1 MLRWP
6 RLLFLCRRMGCGVR
20 AATRAVCGDLSWH
33 PPGWIR
39 VPWHWVCGLAQRLPR
54 RCRYGLGLAVLA
66 MALAGGTIWWWTHR
80 PQPQRIAVTLT
91 PPGVTNNAE
100 ILHPDPIR
108 LRFGEPVA
116 PLEAIGVV
124 VTDGIT
130 LTPSVPGEWT
140 WTDGRTLVFRPR
152 EDWPAG
158 TRYTVATRPD
168 MYAAQTRL
176 AEYTLQF
183 TTPVFQAEI
192 PTFSFYQDPQDPA
205 LKKMVGTI
213 RFSHPVDLDG
223 LDGEIA
229 LERFG
234 DEKLGGDA
242 TPIPFTGIAD
252 RHRRT
257 VYVHSE
263 KITLAEKD
271 YFMRLR
277 LDDGARTTLGTVRL
291 ETAVENTAVVPGFA
305 TFFRVEEIQ
314 SQIVRNAD
322 DDPEQLLIVRLR
334 DGVRPKAFYDHF
346 VMYAL
351 PVRTARDVADA
362 VVPWESISEV
372 PPDVLAAAPQVPC
385 TPLPSAE
392 AFTTLLSCRYRQ
404 APGTTLYVLV
414 KQGLASFGGYRLAEA
429 VADLV
434 TAPAFPTE
442 LRFTPAGSLLALHGA
457 RTLSLQSRGIHRVE
471 LEFARV
477 LPQAVRDLAVWG
489 TGDFSAPEMW
499 GGHSEEHIAE
509 IFADTVRLG
518 TSDPARAHYTPI
530 DLGKHLQARRGIF
543 LITARGWAP
552 DEEASDAAEAE
563 VEDEDGE
570 DAADELDRRLV
581 LVTDLG
587 LLHKHF
593 ADGSHEV
600 FVYSLQH
607 GGPLGGVEVSMLA
620 RNGLALHTFTSNAE
634 GAVVFPPLGELRRE
648 RTPVVITAAAGDDM
662 AFLPFGKSE
671 RELNFSNFDVEG
683 TQLYGKRHLTA
694 AVFSDR
700 GIYRPGELLR
710 AGVIVKD
717 SEWQRTPAGVPLEI
731 VVKDP
736 RGLVVQREKIALP
749 LSGYCETTYQTDAAG
764 LTGTYNVNVYLV
776 APDYKQVGDEGEDG
790 LQYLGSTAVKVEEFL
805 PDQMKITTT
814 FSQPIPKGW
823 VHPDALGGKITLMN
837 LYGTPATGRRVTGTL
852 TRRPV
857 YPALPGYEDY
867 TFFNPLKFENV
878 QTEDLVPQQT
888 DSDGTA
894 VFDFGLDRFAHAT
907 YRLEFLARGFAA
919 EGGRGVES
927 STAVLVSPL
936 DILTGYTSDAS
947 LAFLPRGSA
956 HTVQVIAVDRDL
968 QQVAQ
973 AQIHAELIRKRYI
986 STLIEQQDGTLKYQS
1001 VLKEETVSQETV
1013 AWPKGGWDYPVP
1025 TGKAGDFVLRLYDA
1039 QRTRVAQIPFAVAGA
1054 ANLTRSLDRSAE
1066 LEMVIDQAEYNAGDD
1081 ITLQIEAPYAGAGL
1095 ITIERDRVFARKW
1108 FRTDTPTTVQT
1119 IRIPDALEG
1128 NAYVNV
1134 AFVRARDSPEIYV
1147 SPLAYGVLPFT
1158 IRHAHREEGVTLEV
1172 PELVR
1177 PGDELAV
1184 QYRTARESQIVVWA
1198 VDEGILQFAG
1208 YVTPDPLETF
1218 FQKRALEVRAFQ
1230 TLDLIMPEYALY
1242 QQTAAPGGDQSY
1254 KFLGN
1259 NLNPFRRRT
1268 EPPVAFWSGIIPSG
1282 PDGGVFRIRIPD
1294 SFDGRL
1300 RVMATAVNDGHIGVA
1315 EATTTVRGPFVISPT
1330 LPLFAAPGD
1339 RFQVSAIVAN
1349 QVEGS
1354 GEAAQVALAATGTS
1368 GLRLDGEA
1376 AHDVVIPEGQE
1387 RAVHFTFTAGEQL
1400 GDQRVQLTA
1409 TLGEATRTAST
1420 SLAVRPAAAYQST
1433 IVTAFADARSVTVKP
1448 PRQLYPDLRTMEVSV
1463 AKLPHGVGRGL
1474 GHYLAEYPYD
1484 CTEQLV
1490 SKSIAALVATRNP
1503 ELHVGA
1509 GDAVGAL
1516 TRRVAQLRGRQLGS
1530 GAFRYW
1536 PAAAFGG
1543 DDASAKDL
1551 TNRFTTLYAVH
1562 LLFELDADNGRT
1574 PLASTLDMRQR
1585 ALYAVREF
1593 LKQPISTL
1601 PEAHLYAYATYLLT
1615 RNGEVTSNY
1624 LANLLEYLGGQE
1636 DADWQQS
1643 VTATFIAATH
1653 QLLKQ
1658 GKAAEKYRAMYAWQA
1673 SRDDAATDGEDYF
1686 FLSPATQD
1694 ALHTY
1699 LLATHF
1705 PAAAQRLTADDLR
1718 QLAHPLETQ
1727 HYHTVSAAYA
1737 LLGLS
1742 ALSRTL
1748 DAAPVGWR
1756 IESANG
1762 EGAWSPLRSTTTG
1775 LLTVAPFGDDANA
1788 LRIGSPKKQ
1797 PIFYQLV
1804 QRGFDRLA
1812 ATEPSHQGLE
1822 VTRQLTDAQGKPVV
1836 EVAVGD
1842 AVTVRLRVRALGEPL
1857 WGPVTIVDLLPAGLE
1872 IRDAEALR
1880 QGGSAIGMPT
1890 AWRPE
1895 YVDVREDRVVLYGH
1909 ASWEGA
1915 EFAYEAR
1922 AVSPGTFQ
1930 VPPIYGEAMYR
1941 PALQSRGVTG
1951 TITVVPAGA
1960 AVAPTPHTETKK

>member
-1 MLRWP
+1 M
-6 RLLFLCRRMGCGVR
+6 
-20 AATRAVCGDLSWH
+20 
-33 PPGWIR
+33 
-39 VPWHWVCGLAQRLPR
+39 
-54 RCRYGLGLAVLA
+54 
-66 MALAGGTIWWWTHR
+66 
-80 PQPQRIAVTLT
+80 TLT

-116 PLEAIGVV
+116 PLEAIGKV

-130 LTPSVPGEWT
+130 LIPPAPGEWT

-152 EDWPAG
+152 DDWPAG

-176 AEYTLQF
+176 AEYTWQF
-183 TTPVFQAEI
+183 TTPDFRAEI

-242 TPIPFTGIAD
+242 TPIPFTVRAD
-252 RHRRT
+252 KHRRE

-263 KITLAEKD
+263 KITLPEKD
-271 YFMRLR
+271 HFMRLR
-277 LDDGARTTLGTVRL
+277 LDDGARTTLGNVRL
-291 ETAVENTAVVPGFA
+291 ETAVKNTAVVPGFA
-305 TFFRVEEIQ
+305 TFFRVEEIDT
-314 SQIVRNAD
+314 QIVRNAD

-334 DGVRPKAFYDHF
+334 DGVRPKAFHRHL
-346 VMYAL
+346 VVYAL

-362 VVPWESISEV
+362 AEEGDDSTSEEDASDDAVVPWESISEV
-372 PPDVLAAAPQVPC
+372 TPAVLAAAPQVPC

-392 AFTTLLSCRYRQ
+392 TFTTMLSCRYRQ
-404 APGTTLYVLV
+404 TPGTTLYVLV
-414 KQGLASFGGYRLAEA
+414 KEGLASFGGYRLAEA

-434 TAPAFPTE
+434 TAPEFPTE
-442 LRFTPAGSLLALHGA
+442 LRFTPAGALLALHGA
-457 RTLSLQSRGIHRVE
+457 RTLSLQSRGIATME

-489 TGDFSAPEMW
+489 SGDFSALEMH
-499 GGHSEEHIAE
+499 GYHNEEHSAE
-509 IFADTVRLG
+509 IFTDTVRLAAG
-518 TSDPARAHYTPI
+518 DPARAHYTAI

-543 LITARGWAP
+543 LITAQGWAP
-552 DEEASDAAEAE
+552 EEKAADTADAGT
-563 VEDEDGE
+563 EDDDGE
-570 DAADELDRRLV
+570 DAADAYDRRLV

-607 GGPLGGVEVSMLA
+607 GGPLGGVEVSILA
-620 RNGLALHTFTSNAE
+620 RNGLALHTRTSNAE

-648 RTPVVITAAAGDDM
+648 RTPVVITAAAGDDL
-662 AFLPFGKSE
+662 AFLPFGKSD

-710 AGVIVKD
+710 AGVMVKD
-717 SEWQRTPAGVPLEI
+717 SEWQRTSAGMPLEI

-736 RGLVVQREKIALP
+736 RGLAVQREKIALP
-749 LSGYCETTYQTDAAG
+749 PSGYCETAYQTDAAG

-776 APDYKQVGDEGEDG
+776 DPGYKQVGDEGEDG

-805 PDQMKITTT
+805 PDQMKITAK
-814 FSQPIPKGW
+814 FSKPVPKGW
-823 VHPDALGGKITLMN
+823 VHPDALGGEITLVN

-857 YPALPGYEDY
+857 YPALSGYEDY
-867 TFFNPLKFENV
+867 TFFNPLKFDNV
-878 QTEDLVPQQT
+878 QTEDLAPQQT
-888 DSDGTA
+888 DRDGKA

-907 YRLEFLARGFAA
+907 YRLEFEAHGFAA
-919 EGGRGVES
+919 EGGRSVES

-936 DILTGYTSDAS
+936 DTLIGYTSDAS

-956 HTVQVIAVDRDL
+956 HTVQVIAVDRNL

-973 AQIHAELIRKRYI
+973 AQIQAELIRKRYI

-1001 VLKEETVSQETV
+1001 VLKEEHVSQDAV
-1013 AWPKGGWDYPVP
+1013 AWPESGWDYPVP
-1025 TGKAGDFVLRLYDA
+1025 TGEAGDFVLRLYDA
-1039 QRTRVAQIPFAVAGA
+1039 QRTLVAQIPFAVAGA
-1054 ANLTRSLDRSAE
+1054 ANLTRALDRSAE
-1066 LEMVIDQAEYNAGDD
+1066 LEMVIDQAEYNAGDA
-1081 ITLQIEAPYAGAGL
+1081 ITLQIEAPYAGSGL
-1095 ITIERDRVFARKW
+1095 ITIERDRVYARKW

-1119 IRIPDALEG
+1119 IRIPDTLEG
-1128 NAYVNV
+1128 DAYVNV

-1158 IRHAHREEGVTLEV
+1158 IRHAHREEPVTLEV

-1268 EPPVAFWSGIIPSG
+1268 EPPVAFWSGILPSG

-1300 RVMATAVNDGHIGVA
+1300 RVMAAAVNDDHIGVA
-1315 EATTTVRGPFVISPT
+1315 EASTTVRGPFVISPT

-1354 GEAAQVALAATGTS
+1354 GEAAQVALAATGTA

-1376 AHDVVIPEGQE
+1376 AQHVAIPEGQE
-1387 RAVHFTFTAGEQL
+1387 RAVHFTFAAGEQL

-1409 TLGEATRTAST
+1409 TFGEATRATST

-1433 IVTAFADARSVTVKP
+1433 IVTGFADARSVTVKP
-1448 PRQLYPDLRTMEVSV
+1448 PRQLYPDLRTMEVSA

-1503 ELHVGA
+1503 ELHVGS
-1509 GDAVGAL
+1509 GDAIGAL
-1516 TRRVAQLRGRQLGS
+1516 TRRVALLRGRQLGS

-1543 DDASAKDL
+1543 DDAAAKDL
-1551 TNRFTTLYAVH
+1551 TNRFTTLYAIH
-1562 LLFELDADNGRT
+1562 LLFELDADSAHT

-1585 ALYAVREF
+1585 ALHAVREF
-1593 LKQPISTL
+1593 LKQPINTL

-1615 RNGEVTSNY
+1615 RSGEVTSNY

-1636 DADWQQS
+1636 DDSWQKS

-1658 GKAAEKYRAMYAWQA
+1658 GKAAEKYRAMYEWQA
-1673 SRDDAATDGEDYF
+1673 SRDDAAADVADYF

-1694 ALHTY
+1694 ALHVY

-1705 PAAAQRLTADDLR
+1705 PAAAQQLTADDLR
-1718 QLAHPLETQ
+1718 QLARPLETQ
-1727 HYHTVSAAYA
+1727 RYHTVSAAYA

-1742 ALSRTL
+1742 ALARTL
-1748 DAAPVGWR
+1748 DAAPIDWR

-1762 EGAWSPLRSTTTG
+1762 EGTWSPLRSTTTG
-1775 LLTVAPFGDDANA
+1775 LLTMAPFGDDAKE
-1788 LRIGSPKKQ
+1788 LRIGGPKKQ

-1812 ATEPSHQGLE
+1812 ATEPSHHGLE
-1822 VTRQLTDAQGKPVV
+1822 VTRQLTDAQGQPVA

-1842 AVTVRLRVRALGEPL
+1842 AVTVRLRVRARGEPL

-1872 IRDAEALR
+1872 IRDAEVLR
-1880 QGGSAIGMPT
+1880 QGVNAIEAFAGPIPMPMI
-1890 AWRPE
+1890 WKPE

-1909 ASWEGA
+1909 VSREGA

-1960 AVAPTPHTETKK
+1960 AETSPAHRTETKE